1 MRTNQPSQ
9 ARTGDLPQALTD
21 PSAQA
26 RTGRP
31 AQAHTE
37 RVPQVHTNPS
47 SQDRDRQSSRTD
59 APRRLPRRTFA
70 PLLAATAALAVLLPL
85 AACTPDPAGPAPE
98 STDDGRPRSGTV
110 RVLASSELADME
122 PLLEEARK
130 ATGITVRPT
139 WTGTLDAVERLASGK
154 ADGAFDAV
162 WLSSNDYL
170 RLNPEAARRVTS
182 ETPLMTSPVAL
193 GVRPATVRRLGWDP
207 ERVSWAQVHRAV
219 ADGKL
224 TYGMTDP
231 KRSNSGF
238 SALISVA
245 SGLSGAQAALTD
257 ADVRAATPK
266 LKEFFAGQRLTSGS
280 SGWLATAYTR
290 RSTVDA
296 LINYESVL
304 LSLNR
309 DTGTSTSTGTG
320 TGTGTGTEPA
330 EPPADTGTDAEGR
343 TGTPTGTEGPTG
355 TGTDLTVIRPRDGVV
370 TADYPLSTLTAA
382 ASEAKDAVR
391 ALTEHLR
398 SPAVQREI
406 TERTL
411 RRPVVASARPAEP
424 LSPESRRELP
434 FPGSRSV
441 ADGLLSAYEHQL
453 RRPSR
458 TVYVLDTSG
467 SMKGKR
473 LEQLKSALTG
483 LTGDFRQREE
493 VTLLPFGS
501 AVKQVR
507 THTVDPADP
516 AAGPAAIRA
525 DTAALTAEGNTAIYS
540 SLAAAY
546 DHLGPDTESAFTS
559 IVLMTD
565 GENTAGRSAADFTAF
580 YRSLPPA
587 RQVTPVFPIV
597 FGDSDRSEL
606 DRIAALTGGRL
617 FDGTKEHG
625 PGSLEGAF
633 EEIRGYQ

>member
-1 MRTNQPSQ
+1 M
-9 ARTGDLPQALTD
+9 
-21 PSAQA
+21 
-26 RTGRP
+26 
-31 AQAHTE
+31 
-37 RVPQVHTNPS
+37 
-47 SQDRDRQSSRTD
+47 
-59 APRRLPRRTFA
+59 
-70 PLLAATAALAVLLPL
+70 LAATAALAALLPL
-85 AACTPDPAGPAPE
+85 AACAPDPAGPAPE

-304 LSLNR
+304 LSLDR
-309 DTGTSTSTGTG
+309 DTGAGTG
-320 TGTGTGTEPA
+320 
-330 EPPADTGTDAEGR
+330 
-343 TGTPTGTEGPTG
+343 TG

-382 ASEAKDAVR
+382 APEAKDAVR

-424 LSPESRRELP
+424 LSPEPRRELP

-501 AVKQVR
+501 SVKQVR